1 MKIARLKEIIR
12 EEVKKAL
19 KEKNGTEVADPE
31 TETEKKEKTNP
42 NTKPKTPFI
51 KDPSQ
56 LPQAPPKAT
65 ALKAQKEAVTAKDFV
80 DKYNKLKGK

>member
-19 KEKNGTEVADPE
+19 KEKNGTEVADPDTDTKE
-31 TETEKKEKTNP
+31 KEKTNP

-56 LPQAPPKAT
+56 IPQTAPIS
-65 ALKAQKEAVTAKDFV
+65 
-80 DKYNKLKGK
+80 

>member
-19 KEKNGTEVADPE
+19 KEKNGTEVAPSKPG
-31 TETEKKEKTNP
+31 TKEKEKE
-42 NTKPKTPFI
+42 KPKTPYV
-51 KDPSQ
+51 DPNTV
-56 LPQAPPKAT
+56 PKTKPKAQ
-65 ALKAQKEAVTAKDFV
+65 QKEAVTAKHFV

>member
-19 KEKNGTEVADPE
+19 KEKNDTEVADPD

-42 NTKPKTPFI
+42 NTKPKTPYI
-51 KDPSQ
+51 NDPSQ
-56 LPQAPPKAT
+56 IPQTAP
-65 ALKAQKEAVTAKDFV
+65 KAQKEAVTAKDFV

>member
-19 KEKNGTEVADPE
+19 KEKNDTEVADPE

-42 NTKPKTPFI
+42 STKPKTPYI
-51 KDPSQ
+51 DDPSQ
-56 LPQAPPKAT
+56 IPQRER
-65 ALKAQKEAVTAKDFV
+65 KAQQKDAVTAKDFV
-80 DKYNKLKGK
+80 NKYNKLKGK